1 MKRLLW
7 ALIAICVAAAI
18 CGLWLEHGT
27 HGFSALQEPSSVE
40 AVLAASARRVAMPAD
55 AKRLQNP
62 IPSTPQVVAEGR
74 AHWADHCAI
83 CHANDGS
90 GDTEMGRHLYPQ
102 APDMRSDTTQQKTD
116 GELYYVIENG
126 IRLSGMPGWHVDG
139 HEDDSWKLVHFVR
152 HLPSLT
158 PEERMEMEGLNPKGP
173 EDRNEDEQEEEFLNQ
188 VGW

>member
-1 MKRLLW
+1 
-7 ALIAICVAAAI
+7 
-18 CGLWLEHGT
+18 
-27 HGFSALQEPSSVE
+27 
-40 AVLAASARRVAMPAD
+40 MPAD

-62 IPSTPQVVAEGR
+62 IPSTPQVVAKGR

-90 GDTEMGRHLYPQ
+90 GDTEMGRHLYPR

-158 PEERMEMEGLNPKGP
+158 PVERMDMEGLNPKGP

-188 VGW
+188 GTTPQKHTDHQ